1 MTAIMCFEFLLPW
14 NFLIG
19 TGRQMRENDFFCR
32 FIKHLWGDSK
42 SFLLGVLKKIHFL
55 LNRKKRRRKSID
67 IYLWWSIHR
76 QWNMIAQVAS
86 WIFFCAFS
94 VQMRG
99 TRVYKEMVPLQSKE
113 DPCLILSLTSAAEE
127 IPFCLLSLLNI
138 CGVSENVF

>member
-1 MTAIMCFEFLLPW
+1 MVKYSQAMEYDC
-14 NFLIG
+14 
-19 TGRQMRENDFFCR
+19 TGC
-32 FIKHLWGDSK
+32 
-42 SFLLGVLKKIHFL
+42 L
-55 LNRKKRRRKSID
+55 LN
-67 IYLWWSIHR
+67 
-76 QWNMIAQVAS
+76 
-86 WIFFCAFS
+86 IFFCAFS